1 MRHPLVRFAL
11 PVLLVGVCP
20 PAWGQFVTNARSA
33 GMAGVHMSRAS
44 GLDRY
49 NPAYRGMPDRNL
61 SGMREPKFTMPLPL
75 GLIDFLKDHPIGD
88 WDNDPLLD
96 PTEASFN
103 PLATLDL
110 ILHPPL
116 FLEVKKIAPLVND
129 WEFTIAK
136 NQLIVDL
143 GAAQRA
149 IPADQIGVASTSR
162 LFDFGFGAKGIKG
175 GVTGWMRYEVGVQ
188 LGDTLLAF
196 LKEAVPAT
204 SNTRYSVLG
213 DVTAQTGISPYLGW
227 AGRIAGEE
235 DRGLFFGATV
245 RYYMGA
251 AYGHSDADAGFTT
264 GDTLFSNV
272 NPLSPDLTA
281 DSRYSKW
288 GNSYGTG
295 IGGDV
300 GFVIVTGP
308 LELGLGVTD
317 VGAELTWKE
326 TRIERTVY
334 DTATDA
340 FQTTLINPS
349 AESKTRL
356 PLGYLANV
364 TYTVGDV
371 AMGANIQ
378 STGRHTSLHI
388 GAEKRF
394 GPLALRGGVARDQR
408 KRLQFGWG
416 GGVRLGPVGLDVGFF
431 THGTTLSD
439 ERGITMVTSLAV
451 Y

>member
-1 MRHPLVRFAL
+1 MRFAL

-20 PAWGQFVTNARSA
+20 PAWAQFVTNARSA
-33 GMAGVHMSRAS
+33 GMAGVHLSRGS

-49 NPAYRGMPDRNL
+49 NPAYRGMPDRSAHPND
-61 SGMREPKFTMPLPL
+61 PKFTMPLPL
-75 GLIDFLKDHPIGD
+75 GLIDFLGDHPIGD
-88 WDNDPLLD
+88 WGNDPLLD
-96 PTEASFN
+96 PTEPSFN

-129 WEFTIAK
+129 WEFTIGK
-136 NQLIVDL
+136 NELIVDL
-143 GAAQRA
+143 GLAQRA

-162 LFDFGFGAKGIKG
+162 LLDFGFGVKGIRA
-175 GVTGWMRYEVGVQ
+175 GVAGWMRYEVGVE

-196 LKEAVPAT
+196 LKEAAPAT
-204 SNTRYSVLG
+204 SNTRYKVLG
-213 DVTAQTGISPYLGW
+213 EVTAQTGMSPYLGW
-227 AGRIAGEE
+227 AGRIAGQD
-235 DRGLFFGATV
+235 DRGLFFGATL
-245 RYYMGA
+245 RYYMGF
-251 AYGHSDADAGFTT
+251 AYGHSDADAAFIT
-264 GDTLFSNV
+264 GDTLFSTV
-272 NPLSPDLTA
+272 NPLALDLTA

-317 VGAELTWKE
+317 IGAQLTWKE
-326 TRIERTVY
+326 TRVERTVY
-334 DTATDA
+334 DTAADE
-340 FQTTLINPS
+340 FQTTLITPS
-349 AESKTRL
+349 TESRTKL

-364 TYTVGDV
+364 TYSVGDV
-371 AMGANIQ
+371 ALGANIQ
-378 STGRHTSLHI
+378 STGKHTSLHI
-388 GAEKRF
+388 GVEKRF
-394 GPLALRGGVARDQR
+394 GPLFLRGGVARDQR

-416 GGVRLGPVGLDVGFF
+416 GGVRLGPVGLDAGFW

-439 ERGITMVTSLAV
+439 ERGITMVTSLAI